1 MYIYVGFSVISFEI
15 SLSAFLTTHLHVCLS
30 KLPVLLIIFFCSCC
44 CCSVRLNDVITY
56 TLAHLLQTSRFATDI
71 EHYPPGVK
79 GSLSYCGVVPGAASD
94 YVPPPPFP
102 LLFSAYLPI
111 FLCHSLRHDSS
122 QRTNAFFPFFPL
134 VYYCYSARDTT
145 CRWFSI
151 SYLPITWP
159 KKKKHFPVVFSIWFF
174 ETISFN

>member
-44 CCSVRLNDVITY
+44 RCSVRLNDVITC

-79 GSLSYCGVVPGAASD
+79 GSLSYCGVVPGAVSD
-94 YVPPPPFP
+94 YVPH
-102 LLFSAYLPI
+102 LLFLCCFQHICQFFYAIPSAMIPLDVPM
-111 FLCHSLRHDSS
+111 L
-122 QRTNAFFPFFPL
+122 FFPCL
-134 VYYCYSARDTT
+134 LLLQC
-145 CRWFSI
+145 
-151 SYLPITWP
+151 
-159 KKKKHFPVVFSIWFF
+159 
-174 ETISFN
+174 